1 MTAPHPSSE
10 AGKVNFSSSKNKG
23 HQDFIPNYKP
33 DQLAKQQNKKI
44 WVNQHLQSLLL
55 K

>member
-10 AGKVNFSSSKNKG
+10 AGKVNFNSSKNKG
-23 HQDFIPNYKP
+23 GHKLDH
-33 DQLAKQQNKKI
+33 LAKQQNKKI
-44 WVNQHLQSLLL
+44 WVNQHLQYFPL